1 MYEKNESYSNRGS
14 NEKKSVAKGNFL
26 SFSAPCGDIL
36 PCLDKYTIR

>member
-1 MYEKNESYSNRGS
+1 MKKMNPILTGAQMKR
-14 NEKKSVAKGNFL
+14 KSVAKGNFL